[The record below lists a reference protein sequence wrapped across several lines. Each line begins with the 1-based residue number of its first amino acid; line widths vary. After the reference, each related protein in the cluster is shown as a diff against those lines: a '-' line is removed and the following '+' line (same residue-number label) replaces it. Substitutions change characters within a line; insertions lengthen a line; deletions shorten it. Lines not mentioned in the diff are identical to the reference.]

1 MKEKIRIKAIDEQD
15 IKQALLKK
23 AVGYDTKEVVEEFA
37 LADEGE
43 VKLTKRKVTIKS
55 VPPDIT
61 ALKLLMD
68 ETVKPISQMT
78 DEQLEQEKQRLL
90 NLLDKSQ
97 NKTKKEKS

>member
-1 MKEKIRIKAIDEQD
+1 MKGKVRKNGLDEQD

-23 AVGYDTKEVVEEFA
+23 AIGYDTTEVVEEFA
-37 LADEGE
+37 LVDEGE
-43 VKLTKRKVTIKS
+43 VKLTKRKVTTKS

-68 ETVKPISQMT
+68 ENASVPISQMT

-90 NLLDKSQ
+90 NLLSQ
-97 NKTKKEKS
+97 TQNN

>member
-1 MKEKIRIKAIDEQD
+1 MKEKIRKKAIDEQD